1 MEESYFTKLK
11 NTFKACK
18 FNKRYF
24 QTAGVDFVYNIFIF
38 ILLILLFVV
47 VMSSSLNLNTAINSN
62 FSISGINPYILSIMK
77 VFIPIFLIFVV
88 TRFFLTVAAKGW
100 IWRRIF
106 DKKLSLSFF
115 LRYAGFRLILFLITS
130 LIFVLAFI
138 LREQVFAF
146 ILLILGM
153 IFLIH
158 LFFVSFI
165 FLIKENKIFGSLKK
179 GFKQGTIKF
188 HLFLIPYLF
197 IITIF
202 IIAFLIEQLLA
213 GILIFTPSLTLQSI
227 FQQTFSLILSLLPY
241 MLVVMIIS
249 VLVNAYLR
257 IFYSEFVKKITNEN
271 SS

>member
-1 MEESYFTKLK
+1 MEETYFTKLK

-18 FNKRYF
+18 FNKKYL
-24 QTAGVDFVYNIFIF
+24 QTASVDFIYNILIF
-38 ILLILLFVV
+38 ILLVFVLIFI
-47 VMSSSLNLNTAINSN
+47 MSSSININLGNLGS
-62 FSISGINPYILSIMK
+62 SIEGIYPYILSILK
-77 VFIPIFLIFVV
+77 VFIPIFLAFVII
-88 TRFFLTVAAKGW
+88 RFLLTVAAKGW

-115 LRYAGFRLILFLITS
+115 LKYAGFRLILFLITS
-130 LIFVLAFI
+130 LIFVIAFI
-138 LREQVFAF
+138 LREKVFVF

-165 FLIKENKIFGSLKK
+165 FLIRENKIFNSLKK

-197 IITIF
+197 IIAVF

-213 GILIFTPSLTLQSI
+213 GFLIFTPSLSLQSI
-227 FQQTFSLILSLLPY
+227 FQQTFSLILSFLPY
-241 MLVVMIIS
+241 MLVVTIIS

-257 IFYSEFVKKITNEN
+257 IFYSEFVKRITNKN
-271 SS
+271 SP